1 MRIRI
6 CLTLLIHPRASIKW
20 ANTAISVPS
29 SKWANKASSKAVQ
42 AINNQAITSLKV
54 ISITAIKANIPASLE
69 AVVTALTTC
78 LALINIEAEKLLM
91 VSDLKFLQK

>member
-20 ANTAISVPS
+20 ANKAISVPS

-54 ISITAIKANIPASLE
+54 ISITAIKANIPAGLE

-78 LALINIEAEKLLM
+78 LAQINIEKLK
-91 VSDLKFLQK
+91 SY

>member
-6 CLTLLIHPRASIKW
+6 CLTLFIHRASIKW

-29 SKWANKASSKAVQ
+29 RKWANKASSKAVQ
-42 AINNQAITSLKV
+42 AINNQAITSLKA

-78 LALINIEAEKLLM
+78 LALINIEKLK
-91 VSDLKFLQK
+91 SY

>member
-6 CLTLLIHPRASIKW
+6 SLTLFIHRASIKW
-20 ANTAISVPS
+20 ANSVPS
-29 SKWANKASSKAVQ
+29 RKWANKASSKAVQ
-42 AINNQAITSLKV
+42 AINNQAITSLKA

-78 LALINIEAEKLLM
+78 LALINIEKLK
-91 VSDLKFLQK
+91 SY